1 MGFIYAASVGSL
13 RGEPF
18 MAQWHGISR
27 RKTSGGRRVQARGKR
42 KTEISSE
49 KQFALV
55 GEPKRKIY
63 RKAGGNTMVRVMA
76 ENRVAIADPA
86 KGTTKMGTIM
96 SVVENES
103 DPNYVRRNILVKGAI
118 IETDKGRVRITS
130 RPGKDGVINGVLV
143 E

>member
-1 MGFIYAASVGSL
+1 
-13 RGEPF
+13 

-63 RKAGGNTMVRVMA
+63 RKAAGNTMVRVMA